1 MDGAFPNEPGRMLD
15 GAGRGPRPGAGA
27 GAGGRGFR
35 GTAENAKV
43 SDDAGQPQPPK
54 QPGPQS
60 APVLLDCFNMTRS
73 SCSGTADKAV
83 HALDVWGLPLWGS
96 LQLCPRGARAEVA
109 ASTQR

>member
-43 SDDAGQPQPPK
+43 SDGAGQPQPPNHLAGHS
-54 QPGPQS
+54 QPS
-60 APVLLDCFNMTRS
+60 FFW
-73 SCSGTADKAV
+73 TA
-83 HALDVWGLPLWGS
+83 
-96 LQLCPRGARAEVA
+96 
-109 ASTQR
+109 